1 MKKISAVDFGL
12 SSRINLVQSDDHIGI
27 IIDRKSRII
36 MSDGLR
42 VLNQAKKINKIQNT
56 KIRLYTSAPICSKTI
71 EFLKKNNIDIDS
83 I

>member
-27 IIDRKSRII
+27 IIDRKNRII

-42 VLNQAKKINKIQNT
+42 ILNLAKKINEIQNT

>member
-1 MKKISAVDFGL
+1 
-12 SSRINLVQSDDHIGI
+12 
-27 IIDRKSRII
+27 

-42 VLNQAKKINKIQNT
+42 VLNQAKKINEIQNT